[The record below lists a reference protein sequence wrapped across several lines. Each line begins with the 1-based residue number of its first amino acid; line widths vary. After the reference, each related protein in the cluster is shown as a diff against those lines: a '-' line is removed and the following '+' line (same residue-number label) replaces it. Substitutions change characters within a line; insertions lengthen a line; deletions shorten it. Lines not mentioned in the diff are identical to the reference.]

1 MGGLSFCEV
10 DMPRRKTTRKKVTL
24 KLPPLKEGWETK
36 LYEKML
42 PLHSRSALAKV
53 KKLMKRLTT
62 LKSSLVTRSRK
73 YGVECTVTLD
83 ELCQLAYDAYG
94 TECKYS
100 GRILTVA
107 NMVFDHIHPISKG
120 GSSNLDNLQVI
131 SKFSNTMKGSLEEH
145 DFLILLSWLDELP
158 EELRKDVSIRL
169 ARGIR

>member
-1 MGGLSFCEV
+1 MAAHH
-10 DMPRRKTTRKKVTL
+10 P
-24 KLPPLKEGWETK
+24 
-36 LYEKML
+36 
-42 PLHSRSALAKV
+42 RSAAMKA
-53 KKLMKRLTT
+53 KKLMRRLTT

-73 YGVECTVTLD
+73 YGVECNVTLD

-94 TECKYS
+94 TECKYT
-100 GRILTVA
+100 GRTLTSA

-120 GSSNLDNLQVI
+120 GSSNVENLQVI
-131 SKFSNTMKGSLEEH
+131 SKFANTMKGSLEEH

>member
-1 MGGLSFCEV
+1 MAPKKRAV
-10 DMPRRKTTRKKVTL
+10 RKKPVPKFPNL
-24 KLPPLKEGWETK
+24 KVGWETQ
-36 LYEKML
+36 LYAKML
-42 PLHSRSALAKV
+42 PLHSRSAVVKV

-62 LKSSLVTRSRK
+62 LKSSLVTRSKK

-83 ELCQLAYDAYG
+83 DLCQLAYDAYG
-94 TECKYS
+94 SECKYS

-120 GSSNLDNLQVI
+120 GTSNLDNLQVI

-158 EELRKDVSIRL
+158 EELRTDVSIRL